1 MSRRTGIVLCAIL
14 SIAPAVLADSDEP
27 LGSLLTNL
35 FSPQNPLELDPSV
48 GHNAHFAS
56 QPAALEQLGALNK
69 GIASQLSTFPLGS
82 SSGGFTYSFDPAL
95 GVYNRSTESFG
106 PLFAERAMTAGKGKV
121 NFGVNYQRSTYDSF
135 DGLDLQSGE
144 FNINLVHEDTNND
157 GSNATFFFEGD
168 IVNAAYKINLTSETA
183 VLFGTYGVSDR
194 LDVGLAVPFVKLDM
208 KVRVRG
214 QINRYAT
221 SAFGGLFHRFDPSN
235 VSFCPNNVC
244 GPVAFFDESASASGV
259 GDAVIRA
266 KYKLKSGDSGA
277 LALGVD
283 LRLPT
288 GDEQDLLGSGATQ
301 TKLFLIA
308 SAPATKFS
316 PHANVGY
323 TFSSGASQ
331 EVGGIPDEINYTVGF
346 DAAIGGRVTINADL
360 IGRTLLNANRLV
372 KRDKEFFFNT
382 SFDPNNPIINSTFQ
396 DEFVTEETD
405 LNVMLAAAGVK
416 VNILS
421 ELLFS
426 ANVLFGIGDRGLQ
439 ADVTPVFGLDYTF

>member
-1 MSRRTGIVLCAIL
+1 MPRRTGIALCAIL
-14 SIAPAVLADSDEP
+14 LITPAVYADSGQP

-35 FSPQNPLELDPSV
+35 FSPQDPLELDPSV

-106 PLFAERAMTAGKGKV
+106 PLFAERAITAGKGKV
-121 NFGVNYQRSTYDSF
+121 NFGVNYQRSTYDSI
-135 DGLDLQSGE
+135 DGVKLQNGE

-157 GSNATFFFEGD
+157 GSNAQFFFEGD
-168 IVNAAYKINLTSETA
+168 LVNASYKINLKSETA
-183 VLFGTYGVSDR
+183 VLFGSYGVSDR
-194 LDVGLAVPFVKLDM
+194 LDVGLAIPFVSLDM
-208 KVRVRG
+208 NVRVRG
-214 QINRYAT
+214 QINRFAT
-221 SAFGGLFHRFDPSN
+221 SAFGGLFHRFDPAN
-235 VSFCPNNVC
+235 VSSCPKGVC
-244 GPVAFFDESASASGV
+244 GTVAFFDESASADGV
-259 GDAVIRA
+259 GDVVLRA
-266 KYKLKSGDSGA
+266 KYKLTTGDSGA
-277 LALGVD
+277 LAIGAD

-288 GDEQDLLGSGATQ
+288 GDEKDLLGSGATQ
-301 TKLFLIA
+301 TKIFLIA

-316 PHANVGY
+316 PHANIGY

-331 EVGGIPDEINYTVGF
+331 EVGDIPDEVNYTIGF
-346 DAAIGGRVTINADL
+346 DAAIGNRVTINGDI

-372 KRDKEFFFNT
+372 KGQKEFFFNT
-382 SFDPNNPIINSTFQ
+382 STDPNNPSIGMTFQ
-396 DEFVTEETD
+396 DEFVTERTD

-416 VNILS
+416 VNIVS

-439 ADVTPVFGLDYTF
+439 SDITPVFGLDYTF